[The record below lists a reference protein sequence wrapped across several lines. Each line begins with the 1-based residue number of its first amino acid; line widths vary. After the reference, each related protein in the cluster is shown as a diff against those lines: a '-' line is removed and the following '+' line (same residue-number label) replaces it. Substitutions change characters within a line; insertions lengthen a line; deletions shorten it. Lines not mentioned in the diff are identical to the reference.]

1 MNRYIPDRKVLA
13 MGISGIAAFLV
24 SLVVP
29 DIPQETVAGAVVGLM
44 ALVGYFVPPSVNDIV
59 KRVDVGIIK
68 LAIAAAAVAS
78 WGERTLADV
87 QAELQTAIDVELDPP
102 IVPLQPPFVEQ
113 PLPADVTALQG
124 A

>member
-13 MGISGIAAFLV
+13 MGISGVAAFLV

-44 ALVGYFVPPSVNDIV
+44 SLVGYFVPPSVTDIV

-68 LAIAAAAVAS
+68 LAGGAPP
-78 WGERTLADV
+78 
-87 QAELQTAIDVELDPP
+87 TAP
-102 IVPLQPPFVEQ
+102 
-113 PLPADVTALQG
+113 
-124 A
+124 

>member
-1 MNRYIPDRKVLA
+1 
-13 MGISGIAAFLV
+13 
-24 SLVVP
+24 
-29 DIPQETVAGAVVGLM
+29 
-44 ALVGYFVPPSVNDIV
+44 
-59 KRVDVGIIK
+59 
-68 LAIAAAAVAS
+68 
-78 WGERTLADV
+78 V

>member
-13 MGISGIAAFLV
+13 MGISGVAAFLV

-59 KRVDVGIIK
+59 KRVDTGIIK
-68 LAIAAAAVAS
+68 LAGGAPP
-78 WGERTLADV
+78 
-87 QAELQTAIDVELDPP
+87 TAP
-102 IVPLQPPFVEQ
+102 
-113 PLPADVTALQG
+113 
-124 A
+124 

>member
-1 MNRYIPDRKVLA
+1 MTTFTWQFPQFDTAKAEGDLTDVVKAVHWRYVATEGEAVVQAYGKVSLA
-13 MGISGIAAFLV
+13 EADPAAFTAYADLTE
-24 SLVVP
+24 P
-29 DIPQETVAGAVVGLM
+29 W
-44 ALVGYFVPPSVNDIV
+44 
-59 KRVDVGIIK
+59 
-68 LAIAAAAVAS
+68 AIAIAVAS